1 MPMNIKLERGN
12 QGYLFLTFDYNPEII
27 KKVKKLDGKWNP
39 LVKKWTILENS
50 LEKLFE
56 MFAGNIIIDLRDKQP
71 QDNEVII
78 SKLENELRLRGLSKE
93 TIKAYSGHINR
104 YFNYYPGKKL
114 PFTKDLIEKYLLDLL
129 ENKNYSSSYVNQA
142 VSAIKFTIKNVT
154 NNNIEIEL
162 ARPKK
167 EKKLPEILS
176 QSEVIGILNALNDE
190 KHRAILFIIYS
201 AGLRISEAVNL
212 KVSDIDSKRMLIHVV
227 QGKGKKDRYTT
238 LSEVA
243 LKELRNYAR
252 KYKPETW
259 LFPGEKPGKSI
270 TKRTV
275 QRIFENAKDKAGIM
289 KNVSVHSLRHSF
301 ATHLLE
307 GGIDLRYLQELLGHT
322 NSKTTE
328 IYTHVTQK
336 NIQNIVSPLDL
347 IVSKGDVRDNAAN
360 TPKSGSITDSR

>member
-1 MPMNIKLERGN
+1 MNIKLERGN
-12 QGYLFLTFDYNPEII
+12 QGHLFLTFDYNMEII
-27 KKVKKLDGKWNP
+27 KKVKNLDGKWNP

-56 MFAGNIIIDLRDKQP
+56 MFPGNTIIDLRDKQP
-71 QDNEVII
+71 QDKNVII

-93 TIKAYSGHINR
+93 TIKAYLGHISR
-104 YFNYYPGKKL
+104 YFDYYPSKKL
-114 PFTKDLIEKYLLDLL
+114 PFRKDLIEEYLLDLL
-129 ENKNYSSSYVNQA
+129 KNKNYSSSYVNQA
-142 VSAIKFTIKNVT
+142 VSAIKFTLKNVT

-167 EKKLPEILS
+167 EKRLPEILS
-176 QSEVIGILNALNDE
+176 QSEVIAILNALNNE

-201 AGLRISEAVNL
+201 AGLRLSEAVSL
-212 KVSDIDSKRMLIHVV
+212 KVSDIDSQRMLIHVV

-243 LKELRNYAR
+243 LKELRNYAK

-259 LFPGEKPGKSI
+259 LFPGQKPGECI

-275 QRIFENAKDKAGIM
+275 QRIFENAKEKAGIL

-307 GGIDLRYLQELLGHT
+307 GGIDLRYIQELLGHT
-322 NSKTTE
+322 NVKTTE
-328 IYTHVTQK
+328 IYTHVTRK

-347 IVSKGDVRDNAAN
+347 ISMKGDIRDNAAN
-360 TPKSGSITDSR
+360 ISKSGRITGSR